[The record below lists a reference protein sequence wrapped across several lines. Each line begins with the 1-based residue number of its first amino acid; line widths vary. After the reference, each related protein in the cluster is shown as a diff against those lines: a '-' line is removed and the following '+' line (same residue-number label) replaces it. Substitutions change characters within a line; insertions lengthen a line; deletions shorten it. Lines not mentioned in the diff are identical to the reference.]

1 MWRPESDLLSIRS
14 CSSPSPHDEQVKNA
28 PVRTVEDC
36 LLTVSF
42 HTSEDRTVTR
52 SAIPH
57 SGDFMRLFARTPMTG
72 AALRVANALAGYISY
87 DGMFRGAPKGFAA
100 FTMKELQTVTAL
112 SERAIRVALDELANL
127 FGLTIQRRHHERHLF
142 TFSNVYDATADTPE
156 TAVPAAAKQASP
168 SAEKRVTGTTVPPS
182 LYTRT
187 KSNNDTPSTIQISE
201 GAGSVYQTPFA
212 NVIATAKKGTDA
224 EGMDTQFLWTGFQM
238 LNRRNSNAVTP
249 LSWLI
254 AFVRKAKPKFQTAP
268 KAPQQPAC
276 PTPSSHD
283 PVILMARPAPFAN
296 RAFHENDLRRAIG
309 PDAYEGRVAAIQARY
324 GANRFAATLAVHGQA
339 VKEGTI
345 QP

>member
-1 MWRPESDLLSIRS
+1 MTGS
-14 CSSPSPHDEQVKNA
+14 
-28 PVRTVEDC
+28 T
-36 LLTVSF
+36 
-42 HTSEDRTVTR
+42 
-52 SAIPH
+52 IPH

-87 DGMFRGAPKGFAA
+87 DGMFRGAPRGFAA

-142 TFSNVYDATADTPE
+142 TFSNVYDTTADALETDIPTP
-156 TAVPAAAKQASP
+156 AKDVAP

-201 GAGSVYQTPFA
+201 GAASVYQTPFA
-212 NVIATAKKGTDA
+212 KVIETAKKGTDA
-224 EGMDTQFLWTGFQM
+224 ENMDTQFLWTGFQM
-238 LNRRNSNAVTP
+238 LNRRNSNTIAP

-309 PDAYEGRVAAIQARY
+309 SEEYDKRVRAIQGRY
-324 GANRFAATLAVHGQA
+324 GATRFAARLAVHGQA
-339 VKEGTI
+339 VKEGTV